1 MFSSQSQILWGWSL
15 WDLTGVTLALEHANS
30 LQSYDAD
37 INVDVEIMKMKFGQ
51 DYEAVFCWDFKTCVR
66 SKLLC

>member
-15 WDLTGVTLALEHANS
+15 WDLIGVTLALEHANFI
-30 LQSYDAD
+30 QSYDAD

-51 DYEAVFCWDFKTCVR
+51 DYEAVFLFR
-66 SKLLC
+66 F

>member
-15 WDLTGVTLALEHANS
+15 WDLTGVTLALEHANF

-37 INVDVEIMKMKFGQ
+37 INVDVEIM
-51 DYEAVFCWDFKTCVR
+51 
-66 SKLLC
+66 